1 MPKSTSGRRQVDRE
15 RARHKIVS
23 AATDLFAKRGLQD
36 VTYGDIARRSRLSRP
51 LIYFYFPTPEDL
63 IQETFVVACGHLYER
78 FVKAIEKTKTGVEA
92 VEAIGRAYLQF
103 HEECPAEARLMML
116 EGAQSQTPCPAD
128 SVRAR
133 LMDQKK
139 DIIALVAAQVER
151 GRADGS
157 IRQDDSSPV
166 VVAVNLWAFV
176 HGLGQLRSQLGW
188 AIEGVH
194 GVSLADFLSHGFW
207 LIGEA
212 LQPPAGR
219 S

>member
-1 MPKSTSGRRQVDRE
+1 MPKTTARRRQIDRE

-23 AATDLFAKRGLQD
+23 AATDLFATRGLQD

-51 LIYFYFPTPEDL
+51 LIYFYFPTPEEL
-63 IQETFVVACGHLYER
+63 IQETFVVACGRLQER
-78 FVKAIEKTKTGVEA
+78 FQNAIAGTKSGCDA

-103 HEECPAEARLMML
+103 HEDCPSEARLMML
-116 EGAQSQTPCPAD
+116 EGAQCHPSGPSGSAT
-128 SVRAR
+128 AR

-157 IRQDDSSPV
+157 IRRDDSSPV
-166 VVAVNLWAFV
+166 VVALNLWAFV

-194 GVSLADFLSHGFW
+194 GVSLADFVTHGFR

-212 LQPPAGR
+212 LQAHPEKN
-219 S
+219 